1 MGAPTILISHTPDG
15 GCTSACPTI
24 AVPDCEDAALQA
36 AESAL
41 AAAASATQASAS
53 AQTASS
59 ASESANAAVAGVLL
73 AASNANTSAGQAASS
88 ASAASQSASAA
99 AGSAS
104 TASASASTATARAT
118 QAAGSASSAASS
130 ATSAQTSAAA
140 AATSAQTSTT
150 KAAAAAASAT
160 AALASEATAH
170 ENAVATA
177 VDRVAV
183 AADKQAAELSKEA
196 AQLSA
201 TEAAQSAFSAAQ
213 SAANAATA
221 GAVAGEA
228 AGAAAG
234 AAAGMAA
241 AQPFAE
247 TASEAADTATAQAAI
262 ATTQAGIATTQAGTA
277 TTQAGVATT
286 QAGAA
291 TTKAGEAAASAAAA
305 LVSQTAAASSAT
317 QAALIAA
324 GLNYI
329 DSRTAATLPDPATRT
344 AGDVYRITTGGT
356 IWGKT
361 FADNDLAIRNGA
373 AGYDQLPANLWL
385 GISAPLVSGKA
396 PRGGIV
402 SAGTSAVATTQDN
415 PGLAFGTSN
424 LTPGVWARAN
434 WSTASVFLLS
444 KSVGGVGV
452 QFRVINSV
460 PRLTLGNGS
469 TNVNFIGTAAAAV
482 ADGSWVLWNV
492 TINRAGL
499 ATFYANAVQVGNPV
513 DISSI
518 AAQTFTNA
526 AALTWFSDGGTN
538 HSAGT
543 IGECWIV
550 AGLLSASRIA
560 DIYRAGSIAP
570 FCVMTPNA
578 TTGQN
583 TATIDGLSFFQWLE
597 CDQGYGPIIRDR
609 SGNNQHG
616 LMGTS
621 GLFHAVRKNPP
632 GVPQRAPRTA
642 LVNDGTTNNLIRA
655 TLNSQSPTTGDL
667 TLWSDFVV
675 PVTVPASSVGSAMI
689 GPATTSLDVNT
700 FITDI
705 VVTTGDWRTRLTGAN
720 IADRRNKVL
729 TGLVARFGGKRVV
742 GIATRAGT
750 AVRVYIAV
758 DGDLLDITNLCTES
772 TEGSAP
778 PEWSG
783 SITGTYFGVG
793 YEAGAQQLATSF
805 YDSRLANVAM
815 TEAQL
820 RAEYLNGEPG
830 PEWIGASN
838 AVVYT
843 SDFSAGLGGW
853 TTDGPG
859 TERQVTGNVDGIAGE
874 DDWLKAETLLLRSC
888 YTYSNGVLTALK
900 SGTAW
905 AIVKIHNPAGSPFG
919 YFTIGRTV
927 GSSNS
932 VLGVSKQLVAVPA
945 GSTATFRVVFRMDNE
960 TRIMVSVSD
969 ANGGMPAVAAG
980 NPFYVKS
987 VTAGGAGWTTRLRT
1001 DTANGRQAV
1010 NDAKSATNDASH
1022 FTTSATG
1029 ITVSPEPKRTE
1040 HSYSQASLTANGELL
1055 DTAGVI
1061 ATDAVLVDVVVKNT
1075 TANEVTGFGIGMSSG
1090 TRDLTHETNIPANAV
1105 VVLPIKRADLAG
1117 CTVGTSPYG
1126 RIYYSAAAWNSGNL
1140 NLSIR
1145 YRRER
1150 DL

>member
-130 ATSAQTSAAA
+130 ATSAQTSAEA

-177 VDRVAV
+177 ADRVAV
-183 AADKQAAELSKEA
+183 AADKQVAELSKEA

-234 AAAGMAA
+234 AAA
-241 AQPFAE
+241 AQPFASA
-247 TASEAADTATAQAAI
+247 ASDSADEAAAQADIATTQAGVAAEQAGI
-262 ATTQAGIATTQAGTA
+262 ATTQADLATTQAGIATTQAGLAEGSA
-277 TTQAGVATT
+277 TS
-286 QAGAA
+286 
-291 TTKAGEAAASAAAA
+291 AAASALQAAA
-305 LVSQTAAASSAT
+305 VGVSLVAP
-317 QAALIAA
+317 
-324 GLNYI
+324 Y
-329 DSRTAATLPDPATRT
+329 
-344 AGDVYRITTGGT
+344 
-356 IWGKT
+356 
-361 FADNDLAIRNGA
+361 
-373 AGYDQLPANLWL
+373 L
-385 GISAPLVSGKA
+385 GGKA

-402 SAGTSAVATTQDN
+402 SAGTSAVGTTQDN
-415 PGLAFGTSN
+415 SATTPSGLPGLAFGTSN

-570 FCVMTPNA
+570 FCVMTPNT

-583 TATIDGLSFFQWLE
+583 TATIDGLSFFQWL
-597 CDQGYGPIIRDR
+597 DFGQGYGPIIRDR
-609 SGNNQHG
+609 SGNNQHA
-616 LMGTS
+616 LMGTT

-632 GVPQRAPRTA
+632 GVPARAPKSA
-642 LVNDGTTNNLIRA
+642 LVFDGSAGSRVGN
-655 TLNSQSPTTGDL
+655 TLNAQNASTGEMLLWWDGVFPILDSSARAFASLTSSTSTTYQPRAL
-667 TLWSDFVV
+667 EL
-675 PVTVPASSVGSAMI
+675 VGNSTSGLYLI
-689 GPATTSLDVNT
+689 LHGATTDDTRRLIFANLHTHLAGKRCVL
-700 FITDI
+700 
-705 VVTTGDWRTRLTGAN
+705 VAGRGVLYVGAEGDFFNATNLAST
-720 IADRRNKVL
+720 VL
-729 TGLVARFGGKRVV
+729 TGTPPAWTDE
-742 GIATRAGT
+742 I
-750 AVRVYIAV
+750 
-758 DGDLLDITNLCTES
+758 DGDYLS
-772 TEGSAP
+772 T
-778 PEWSG
+778 
-783 SITGTYFGVG
+783 G
-793 YEAGAQQLATSF
+793 YRTAAISTAQTL
-805 YDSRLANVAM
+805 YDLRLANVAM

-820 RAEYLNGEPG
+820 RAEYERGEPG
-830 PEWIGASN
+830 PEWVGASKTN
-838 AVVYT
+838 LFA
-843 SDFSAGLGGW
+843 GW
-853 TTDGPG
+853 TFLSGWTALSATVVDADTFTTAGAGGVIWSGLQKGAKYRITAAWSTTASSFDIRDYG
-859 TERQVTGNVDGIAGE
+859 TGIV
-874 DDWLKAETLLLRSC
+874 L
-888 YTYSNGVLTALK
+888 LTA
-900 SGTAW
+900 S
-905 AIVKIHNPAGSPFG
+905 
-919 YFTIGRTV
+919 
-927 GSSNS
+927 
-932 VLGVSKQLVAVPA
+932 
-945 GSTATFRVVFRMDNE
+945 GSTVEFVAQSSQLYIR
-960 TRIMVSVSD
+960 
-969 ANGGMPAVAAG
+969 NGGAG
-980 NPFYVKS
+980 ITDVS
-987 VTAGGAGWTTRLRT
+987 ALTLERIGWTTRLRT
-1001 DTANGRQAV
+1001 DTTNGRQAV

-1090 TRDLTHETNIPANAV
+1090 VRDLTHETDIPANAV

-1126 RIYYSAAAWNSGNL
+1126 RIYYSAAVWNSGNL
-1140 NLSIR
+1140 NISIR

-1150 DL
+1150 DLL